1 MNTSY
6 GTFGSSNIGFD
17 LSYGGDKWGN
27 FIAANALD
35 TGRFLDPPEFVVMH
49 DKGNEE
55 NIFDRVDYQFSTK
68 DSIHLNLGF
77 SRSWF
82 QTPNSYD
89 SQNATPWNGVSVSNN
104 GLGPNGIPVGPADQ
118 RSKIDTFNIAP
129 TWTRAINATT
139 VISFGG
145 FVRRDGYNYYPSN
158 NPFADLGPPNLQQ
171 QTISQYRTLA
181 NTVRPWKR
189 HPRGWH
195 RQHQGGSYVSTD
207 LSQGKLQPRN
217 HRPKLQRPMP
227 GCQWRTG
234 ICRQS
239 NGERPG

>member
-1 MNTSY
+1 
-6 GTFGSSNIGFD
+6 
-17 LSYGGDKWGN
+17 
-27 FIAANALD
+27 
-35 TGRFLDPPEFVVMH
+35 MH

-89 SQNATPWNGVSVSNN
+89 SQNATPWSGVSVSNS
-104 GLGPNGIPVGPADQ
+104 GLDPNGNVVGPADQ

-129 TWTRAINATT
+129 TWTRVMNPTT
-139 VISFGG
+139 VFTFGG

-171 QTISQYRTLA
+171 QTVSQYRTLA
-181 NTVRPWKR
+181 NTGALANVT
-189 HPRGWH
+189 HVVGH
-195 RQHQGGSYVSTD
+195 QQHQGGSYLSAD
-207 LSQGKLQPRN
+207 LSHRKRQPRN
-217 HRPKLQRPMP
+217 HRPKFQRALS

-234 ICRQS
+234 VC
-239 NGERPG
+239 GESGGE